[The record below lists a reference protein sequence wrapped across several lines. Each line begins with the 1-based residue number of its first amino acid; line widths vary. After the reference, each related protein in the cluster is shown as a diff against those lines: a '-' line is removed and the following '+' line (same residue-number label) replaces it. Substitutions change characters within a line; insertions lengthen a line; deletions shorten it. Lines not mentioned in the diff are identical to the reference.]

1 MAPPERLVISEGGD
15 ASLFCDFDGFL
26 FVNWYKGSTAIG
38 GQELSDSCSCA
49 EQTEMPGVTRINFTD
64 FSAASAGTY
73 GCWATTGAGEFTT
86 CNFEVVV
93 AGMIV
98 AIVTLV

>member
-1 MAPPERLVISEGGD
+1 M
-15 ASLFCDFDGFL
+15 
-26 FVNWYKGSTAIG
+26 NWYKESTAIS

-49 EQTEMPGVTRINFTD
+49 VQTEPSSDSTDAARINFTD